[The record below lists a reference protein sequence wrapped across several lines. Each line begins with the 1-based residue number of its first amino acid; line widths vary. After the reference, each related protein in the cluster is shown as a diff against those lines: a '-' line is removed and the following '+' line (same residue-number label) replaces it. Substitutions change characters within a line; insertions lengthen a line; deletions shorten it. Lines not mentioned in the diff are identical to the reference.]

1 MGARVPRRRDDR
13 IPFLMTIRSSGM
25 RRKAPRQKKSPLR
38 CPLILLI
45 GFWLAASGLGQN
57 TRGQHAES
65 AGIQKLQARGF
76 NHFYNL
82 EYRRALH
89 DFQTLAHRQP
99 WNSAVWNRV
108 AEARLYLEMY
118 RIGALESQLYGHGNP
133 FLEVPLPKPNPR
145 ALAAFYRDNKRA
157 LRLAREQIRVH
168 PDDAHAH
175 YNAAAAWA
183 LRGSCDFALRKAYFA
198 ALHDALHA
206 RSQASKAV
214 KLDPGFVDPRLILGV
229 QQFVAGSLPWTE
241 KLLAHFVGYSGS
253 KKKGIAE
260 IQYVAAHGENT
271 RSDALV
277 LLAVIYRREGWN
289 AQAVPILADLSRQ
302 YPRNVLFAVE
312 LAGAEEAAGQHQAAL
327 AQYHAILRR
336 AQAHA
341 AGYQRAPLDK
351 VWYALGHIHWLYSQY
366 LQALHDFLL
375 AAHAPITYPRYR
387 QAAWLAA
394 GQMEDLMGRR
404 PAAVADYRSALARG
418 RHTPAGKAARRF
430 LRHPYRASRK

>member
-1 MGARVPRRRDDR
+1 MLLLWIGLA
-13 IPFLMTIRSSGM
+13 
-25 RRKAPRQKKSPLR
+25 
-38 CPLILLI
+38 IL
-45 GFWLAASGLGQN
+45 GLSQVTLGKPA
-57 TRGQHAES
+57 GS
-65 AGIQKLQARGF
+65 AGIQKLQTRGF
-76 NHFYNL
+76 HHFYNL

-89 DFQTLAHRQP
+89 DFQMLAHRQP
-99 WNSAVWNRV
+99 WNSAAWNRV

-133 FLEVPLPKPNPR
+133 FLEVPLPKPDPR
-145 ALAAFYRDNKRA
+145 ALAAFYRDNQRA
-157 LRLAREQIRVH
+157 LRLAREQVRVH
-168 PDDAHAH
+168 PGDAHAH
-175 YNAAAAWA
+175 YNDAAAWA

-214 KLDPGFVDPRLILGV
+214 KLDPTFVDPRLILGV

-271 RSDALV
+271 RSDARV
-277 LLAVIYRREGWN
+277 LLAVIDRREGWN
-289 AQAVPILADLSRQ
+289 AQALPILAELSRQ

-312 LAGAEEAAGQHQAAL
+312 LAGAEEAAGRHLAAL
-327 AQYHAILRR
+327 RQYHAILRR

-341 AGYQRAPLDK
+341 PGYQRAPLDK

-366 LQALHDFLL
+366 SRALHDFLL
-375 AAHAPITYPRYR
+375 AAHAPTVYPRYR

-394 GQMEDLMGRR
+394 GQMNDLKGRR
-404 PAAVADYRSALARG
+404 PAAVADYRRALARG

-430 LRHPYRASRK
+430 LRHPFKTSRK